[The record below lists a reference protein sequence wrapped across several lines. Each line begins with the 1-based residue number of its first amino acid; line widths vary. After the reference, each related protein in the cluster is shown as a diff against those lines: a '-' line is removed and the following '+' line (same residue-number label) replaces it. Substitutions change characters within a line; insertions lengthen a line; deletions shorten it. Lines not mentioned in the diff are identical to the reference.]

1 MANLFAELMVGLVW
15 QKGTPVVGYDPTT
28 WRLDACGAWIHRWSY
43 GNRDSQYGWEIDHII
58 PESAGGSDNLT
69 NLRPLQWRNNVAK
82 SDGRLVCVVK
92 ATR

>member
-1 MANLFAELMVGLVW
+1 MTKLFAELMVDLVW
-15 QKGTPVVGYDPTT
+15 QKGTPVVGYDPRT
-28 WRLDACGAWIHRWSY
+28 WRLDTCGAWIHRWSY
-43 GNRDSQYGWEIDHII
+43 GDRGSQYGWEIDHIV

-82 SDGRLVCVVK
+82 SDGRLVCIVK